1 MTGRG
6 PGYALLALAA
16 LLLAVAVTSAWSGA
30 SRLAGR
36 GEDGAARRA
45 ADAASV
51 EAAASAFV
59 VAYGGFDYR
68 DADSYMA
75 RLAALTSGE
84 LRAALA
90 GAAVDPAA
98 IAGDR
103 RSRAAVQSVS
113 VEALTA
119 AVAEATVRSLHER
132 SWLDPAS
139 GRAAREEV
147 TQHVRLRLVRE
158 GGRWLVTE
166 VLVMSEEP
174 AGARGAGRE
183 GSQ

>member
-16 LLLAVAVTSAWSGA
+16 LLAAMAVTSAWSGA

-36 GEDGAARRA
+36 GEDGAARAA
-45 ADAASV
+45 ADAAAV

-59 VAYGGFDYR
+59 SAYGGFDYR
-68 DADSYMA
+68 DADSYTA
-75 RLAALTSGE
+75 RLAALTAGE

-98 IAGDR
+98 IAGGR

-113 VEALTA
+113 VEALSGRRRGGDGPLA
-119 AVAEATVRSLHER
+119 A
-132 SWLDPAS
+132 AS
-139 GRAAREEV
+139 GAGWTRRPDAPPGKRSRSRSACGSSARAA
-147 TQHVRLRLVRE
+147 
-158 GGRWLVTE
+158 
-166 VLVMSEEP
+166 
-174 AGARGAGRE
+174 AGW
-183 GSQ
+183 

>member
-1 MTGRG
+1 MAGRG

-16 LLLAVAVTSAWSGA
+16 LLAALAVTSAWSGA

-45 ADAASV
+45 ADAAAV

-59 VAYGGFDYR
+59 SAYGGFDYR
-68 DADSYMA
+68 DPDGYTA
-75 RLAALTSGE
+75 RLAGLSGGE

-90 GAAVDPAA
+90 GASVDPAA
-98 IAGDR
+98 VAGRR
-103 RSRAAVQSVS
+103 RSRAAVQSVA
-113 VEALTA
+113 VEALSGTA
-119 AVAEATVRSLHER
+119 AESTVRSLQQR

-139 GRAAREEV
+139 GHAAGEEV
-147 TQHVRLRLVRE
+147 TQQVRLRLVRE

-166 VLVMSEEP
+166 VLVISEEP
-174 AGARGAGRE
+174 AGARGAG
-183 GSQ
+183 

>member
-16 LLLAVAVTSAWSGA
+16 LLAALAVTSAWSGA

-36 GEDGAARRA
+36 GEDGAARAA
-45 ADAASV
+45 ADAAAV

-59 VAYGGFDYR
+59 SAYGDFDYR
-68 DADSYMA
+68 DPDGYTA
-75 RLAALTSGE
+75 RLAALSAGE

-90 GAAVDPAA
+90 GASVDPAA
-98 IAGDR
+98 VAGRR
-103 RSRAAVQSVS
+103 RSRTAVESVS
-113 VEALTA
+113 VTALSGTA
-119 AVAEATVRSLHER
+119 AESTVRSLQQR

-139 GRAAREEV
+139 GRAAGEEV
-147 TQHVRLRLVRE
+147 TQEVHLRLVRE

-166 VLVMSEEP
+166 VLVISEEP
-174 AGARGAGRE
+174 AGARGAG
-183 GSQ
+183 

>member
-1 MTGRG
+1 MAGRG

-16 LLLAVAVTSAWSGA
+16 LLVAMAVTSAWSGA

-36 GEDGAARRA
+36 GEDGAARAA
-45 ADAASV
+45 ADAAAV

-59 VAYGGFDYR
+59 SAYGGFDYR
-68 DADSYMA
+68 DPDGYTA
-75 RLAALTSGE
+75 RLAALSGGE

-98 IAGDR
+98 TSGRR
-103 RSRAAVQSVS
+103 RSRASVQSVS
-113 VEALTA
+113 VTALSGTA
-119 AVAEATVRSLHER
+119 AESTVRSLQQR

-139 GRAAREEV
+139 GRAAGEEV
-147 TQHVRLRLVRE
+147 TQEVHLRLVRE

-166 VLVMSEEP
+166 VLVISEEP

>member
-1 MTGRG
+1 MTAGRG

-16 LLLAVAVTSAWSGA
+16 LLAAVAVASAWSGA

-45 ADAASV
+45 ADAAAV

-68 DADSYMA
+68 DPDGYTA
-75 RLAALTSGE
+75 RLAALSAGE

-98 IAGDR
+98 IAGGR

-113 VEALTA
+113 VEALSA
-119 AVAEATVRSLHER
+119 AAAEATVRSLHER

-147 TQHVRLRLVRE
+147 TQQVRLRLVRE

-166 VLVMSEEP
+166 VVLLGEESI
-174 AGARGAGRE
+174 GARGAG
-183 GSQ
+183 